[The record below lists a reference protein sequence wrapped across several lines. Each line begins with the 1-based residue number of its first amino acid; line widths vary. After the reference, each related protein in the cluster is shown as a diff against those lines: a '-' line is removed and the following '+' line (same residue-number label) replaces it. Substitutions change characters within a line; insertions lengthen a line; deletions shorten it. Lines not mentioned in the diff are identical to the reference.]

1 MSNVRDMRIF
11 SAEQIMVQDE
21 FPKILKDFTKEII
34 RKNPDNAVK
43 FGRAY
48 FEQLLRERGY
58 FEDNLEKL
66 DVKLNQFVVRDSSES
81 INDHYYITGTIGNAY
96 DSKARLGVHKKTQ
109 IEKAIKIVEK
119 SSIPDLDEY
128 RKQVEMVTEL
138 EHPGICRYMEWFED
152 ETSIYLVS
160 EYMKGGDL
168 YDALMNFGGKYNEEV
183 AATVIKQLLNV
194 ISYLHK

>member
-34 RKNPDNAVK
+34 RKNPENAVK

-109 IEKAIKIVEK
+109 IERAIKIVEK

-128 RKQVEMVTEL
+128 RKQVEVVTEL

-168 YDALMNFGGKYNEEV
+168 YDSLMNFGGKYNEEV